1 MIRRIAAALRRD
13 ARGVTVVEFAIVAP
27 VLCLF
32 LAGTFDMAHTLYMKA
47 VLQGIVQKTARDSSL
62 QLNSTDASAQA
73 AIDARVTAQV
83 KALANNATPTFL
95 RRYYK
100 TFSDAQA
107 AKAEP
112 YKDTNNDGR
121 CDNGEA
127 YTDINNNGVWDADG
141 GDNSGGAKDRTVYTV
156 QVSYPRMLPIW
167 KFIGI
172 SNTTVLTAQTV
183 LEIQPYDE
191 QSGYGTA
198 TTRNCS

>member
-1 MIRRIAAALRRD
+1 MKVRLLRDR
-13 ARGVTVVEFAIVAP
+13 RGVTVVEFGLIAP
-27 VLCLF
+27 VMCLF
-32 LAGTFDMAHTLYMKA
+32 LAGAFDMAHTLYMKA

-62 QLNSTDASAQA
+62 QANSNDSVAQA
-73 AIDARVTAQV
+73 AIDAKITAQV
-83 KALANNATPTFL
+83 QAIANNATPTFL

-112 YKDTNNDGR
+112 YTDTNKDGR
-121 CDNGEA
+121 CDNGEP
-127 YTDINNNGVWDADG
+127 YSDTNNNNVWDADG
-141 GDNSGGAKDRTVYTV
+141 GSDTGAAKDRTVYTV

-172 SNTTVLTAQTV
+172 SNTTVLTAETV

-191 QSGYGTA
+191 QTGYGA
-198 TTRNCS
+198 PTTRYCK